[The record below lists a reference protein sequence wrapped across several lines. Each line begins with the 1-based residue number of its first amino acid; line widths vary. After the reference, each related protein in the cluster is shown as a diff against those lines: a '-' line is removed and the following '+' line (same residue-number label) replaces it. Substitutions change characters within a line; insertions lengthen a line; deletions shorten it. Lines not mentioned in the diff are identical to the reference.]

1 MATVSS
7 ISSTLGSITKTIN
20 IFSGGN
26 DKSNNKKKNNNN
38 NTYIPSLFFIDYY
51 FLEHTFS
58 KDNSNEDNKEK
69 ILLFNFVLKS
79 FIWTYFIR
87 NKISSKIY
95 IKIFN
100 IEQFYYLKEN
110 MIIYQNIRNNEILYN
125 FVKITSYVNLLND
138 NLSKEYLLLI
148 NYYFPQK

>member
-1 MATVSS
+1 M
-7 ISSTLGSITKTIN
+7 
-20 IFSGGN
+20 
-26 DKSNNKKKNNNN
+26 
-38 NTYIPSLFFIDYY
+38 FFIDYY